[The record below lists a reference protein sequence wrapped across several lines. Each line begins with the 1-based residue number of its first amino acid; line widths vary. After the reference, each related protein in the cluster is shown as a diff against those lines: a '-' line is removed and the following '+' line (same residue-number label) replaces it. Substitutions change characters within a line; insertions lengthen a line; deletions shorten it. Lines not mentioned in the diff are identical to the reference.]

1 MKISK
6 EWNKV
11 GTNPK
16 IKELIG
22 PEAFL
27 VWISNR
33 DNALSLYNMGD
44 VSGRWIEKIVEE
56 NEGDSVNEST
66 NQNIKGKDIVR
77 QGVDGEIKTTST
89 ICNFTDDGLK
99 HKSCHLQIGALM
111 SKKGPKGTKKD
122 IIIVDAVNFRR
133 FEIPHD
139 DFYYGDF
146 QLGEVKA
153 ATRSGKEDLNFRW
166 YADYDSEK
174 YYLNG
179 DYRSPSKSNNT
190 KLILNYEKKN
200 K

>member
-1 MKISK
+1 MKTSK
-6 EWNKV
+6 KWNKE
-11 GTNPK
+11 GSNPK

-22 PEAFL
+22 PEAFFAWL
-27 VWISNR
+27 SNR

-44 VSGRWIEKIVEE
+44 VKGRFIESRIEQK
-56 NEGDSVNEST
+56 EGSNKVITE
-66 NQNIKGKDIVR
+66 NQNTKGKDVVR
-77 QGVDGEIKTTST
+77 QGVDGEIKSTST
-89 ICNFTDDGLK
+89 ICDFDDAGLK
-99 HKSCHLQIGALM
+99 HKSCHLQIGGLM

-133 FEIPHD
+133 FEVPHD

-146 QLGEVKA
+146 QFFKVKA
-153 ATRSGKEDLNFRW
+153 ATRSGKEDLSFKW

-190 KLILNYEKKN
+190 KLILNYEVN
-200 K
+200 